1 MALVRTILLLVILLL
16 VLVLLVLLVL
26 MLALVRVI
34 VVVVVVVV
42 VGVGRRWLCAIWS
55 SLGLVPPCDRMRSGR
70 TLRRSLARR

>member
-26 MLALVRVI
+26 MLALVRVM
-34 VVVVVVVV
+34 VVV